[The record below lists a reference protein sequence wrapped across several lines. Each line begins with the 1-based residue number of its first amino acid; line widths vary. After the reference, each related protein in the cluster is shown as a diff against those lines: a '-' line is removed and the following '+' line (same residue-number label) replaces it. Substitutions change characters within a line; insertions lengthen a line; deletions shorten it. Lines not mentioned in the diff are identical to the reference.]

1 MVALHQRDFLQL
13 VLGLTLQFPEIQAWG
28 AFKQS
33 DIKGRRESLCLG
45 EWAQKLKLFRPEG

>member
-1 MVALHQRDFLQL
+1 
-13 VLGLTLQFPEIQAWG
+13 LGLTLQFPEIQAWG